1 MAEPLRH
8 RQTKGAETDMPS
20 LPPPRHIPTLP
31 SSDFQFW
38 VPLTE
43 ADNPALDT
51 LVHLMA
57 CSENVR
63 GTLLAGPCSSAF
75 RLTPDGIPTEM
86 QSSSESA
93 WATMR
98 AWYEFPD
105 GCSKYCFPNLRRP
118 NAALKPTT
126 SIGRGSNSSQSG
138 RFVAASRPTTAM
150 SRSQGAI

>member
-38 VPLTE
+38 VPLIE

-57 CSENVR
+57 CSGNVR
-63 GTLLAGPCSSAF
+63 GTLLAGPCSSVSH
-75 RLTPDGIPTEM
+75 LTPDGVPNETP
-86 QSSSESA
+86 SSSESG
-93 WATMR
+93 WATMK
-98 AWYEFPD
+98 AWCGYP
-105 GCSKYCFPNLRRP
+105 GACSKSCFRRP
-118 NAALKPTT
+118 PRLNDASKPIIF
-126 SIGRGSNSSQSG
+126 IGPGSNSSPRG
-138 RFVAASRPTTAM
+138 RFVAAS
-150 SRSQGAI
+150 